1 MYNLNGERRIFKS
14 ECPDNQCSA
23 CLDQTFVSKYEE
35 TVQHLSNLPH
45 VTLNSFESGVGLTTF
60 FLIIIGIGV
69 IIICTYYL
77 SKFSSHKIFSL
88 SADGH
93 ACIIIGT
100 TVQIL
105 GAIVYLFDGSPLACG
120 IHIALPGK
128 NYLRLWK

>member
-14 ECPDNQCSA
+14 ECPDDQCSV
-23 CLDQTFVSKYEE
+23 CLDPKFVSDYNEK
-35 TVQHLSNLPH
+35 VQYLSTIPH
-45 VTLNSFESGVGLTTF
+45 VTLNSIESGVGLTTI
-60 FLIIIGIGV
+60 FLVIIGVGV
-69 IIICTYYL
+69 AIVCTYYL
-77 SKFSSHKIFSL
+77 AKFSSHKIFSL

-128 NYLRLWK
+128 WVER